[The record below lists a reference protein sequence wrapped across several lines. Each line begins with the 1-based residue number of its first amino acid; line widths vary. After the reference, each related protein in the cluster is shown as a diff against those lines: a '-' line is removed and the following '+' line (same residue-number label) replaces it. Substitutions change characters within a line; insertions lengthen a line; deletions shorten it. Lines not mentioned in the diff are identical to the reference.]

1 MILEFGTALVGMLIV
16 LALTAEVTFPIE
28 KCLVDTLLRGLD
40 NERNAFSF
48 HTIIL
53 QELDP
58 DVKSYL
64 LNSWLT

>member
-1 MILEFGTALVGMLIV
+1 MLVV
-16 LALTAEVTFPIE
+16 LALAAKVALPVE

-53 QELDP
+53 QDLDP
-58 DVKSYL
+58 IVKSYL
-64 LNSWLT
+64 LNSCLM